1 MTLTIHE
8 NIEQGSEQW
17 LALRCG
23 VLTASEVKLIL
34 TPTLKT
40 AANDKSRAHCLELTA
55 QRISNYVEPSFVSDD
70 MVRGIEAE
78 IYAREYYERE
88 YEPVEQVGFVT
99 NDNWGFTLGYSPDGL
114 VGDKGLWECKGPRQ
128 KRHIQ
133 TILDGVVPDDNMLQ
147 LQTGLL
153 VTERE
158 WIDFTS
164 YHGGLPMVTI
174 RVYPDE
180 VMQAAIISAATQFEE
195 SVQAN
200 LTKWKERI
208 GSDMRLVETE
218 RVIEEEVYLG

>member
-1 MTLTIHE
+1 MTLKIHE
-8 NIEQGSEQW
+8 NIEQGSESW

-23 VLTASEVKLIL
+23 VLTASEIKLIL
-34 TPTLKT
+34 TPSLKT

-55 QRISNYVEPSFVSDD
+55 QRISNYVEPSFVSGD

-99 NDNWGFTLGYSPDGL
+99 NDKWGFTLGYSPDGL
-114 VGDKGLWECKGPRQ
+114 VGDNGMWECKGPRQ

-133 TILDGVVPDDNMLQ
+133 TIIDGAVPDDNMLQ

-153 VTERE
+153 VTERD